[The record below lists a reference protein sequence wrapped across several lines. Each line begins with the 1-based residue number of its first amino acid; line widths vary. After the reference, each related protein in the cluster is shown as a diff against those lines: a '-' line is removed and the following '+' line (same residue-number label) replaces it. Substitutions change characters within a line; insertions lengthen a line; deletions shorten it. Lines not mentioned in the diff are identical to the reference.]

1 MGTMTIRLP
10 DDKHA
15 RLKQLAQSR
24 GISVNKLIE
33 EFSTQ
38 AIAESDAFTRFQLA
52 AARGDAGRG
61 LETLDKLDKHFAGG
75 ESK

>member
-1 MGTMTIRLP
+1 MGTLTIRLP

-15 RLKQLAQSR
+15 RLKTLAQSR

-38 AIAESDAFTRFQLA
+38 AIAESDAFTRFQAA
-52 AARGDAGRG
+52 AARGDAKRG
-61 LETLDKLDKHFAGG
+61 LDTLDKLDKHFG
-75 ESK
+75 S